1 MFGLMLSCAATARAD
16 IPTNNPLDQV
26 LTQFSNSA
34 ASWDGALRVASERL
48 FWLLAGI
55 SFVAQVIPI
64 AIRGTNIAE
73 ALEYLVV
80 KTITIGFFYALFVNS
95 ATWAQAI
102 VGSLRQLGTV
112 ATQAGAGVAAFSPAD
127 IFDAGVELASRVV
140 EEMSFWSPG
149 DSLALFIASLLIII
163 IFSLVAA
170 EMFVLI
176 VKMFVI
182 VNAGVVIAAF
192 GGAHWT
198 QMFAVNFLRTALSV
212 GLQLFLLQLVVG
224 MGANIILDW
233 AQDMQQEN
241 VQILTMVGVVIVF
254 YEVAQRVPRLATEF
268 VSGGGFGGGA
278 RLGGSVAGSAMA
290 GAAIAAGG
298 VALGSAAAGKG
309 KEGGF
314 TSYKESREAGS
325 GIPVSAAKGL
335 GSFGRSV
342 GSSVGKAALAEL
354 VTGES
359 RQRRGNSFERM
370 GAHMRANYTP
380 ASVRKKQAREKEE
393 ASARNEIRQGAT
405 ESGAKTTSQSNA
417 EPKRRGVNG

>member
-1 MFGLMLSCAATARAD
+1 MLLCGFSCAYAD
-16 IPTNNPLDQV
+16 VPTNNPLDQV
-26 LTQFSNSA
+26 LSQFRNSA
-34 ASWDGALRVASERL
+34 ASWDGALRSASERL

-64 AIRGTNIAE
+64 AIRGTNIAD

-95 ATWAQAI
+95 ATWAEAI
-102 VGSLRQLGTV
+102 VDSLRELGNT
-112 ATQAGAGVAAFSPAD
+112 ATQAGAGVAAFSPSD

-149 DSLALFIASLLIII
+149 DSLALFIASLLIIVV
-163 IFSLVAA
+163 FALVAA

-182 VNAGVVIAAF
+182 VNAGVIIAAF

-212 GLQLFLLQLVVG
+212 GLQLFFLQLVVG

-233 AQDMQQEN
+233 AQNMQQQN

-254 YEVAQRVPRLATEF
+254 YEVAQRVPRIASDF
-268 VSGGGFGGGA
+268 VSGGGFGGGQ
-278 RLGGSVAGSAMA
+278 RLGGSVPGSAMA
-290 GAAIAAGG
+290 GVALAGGG
-298 VALGSAAAGKG
+298 VALGSAALGKG
-309 KEGGF
+309 REGGM
-314 TSYKESREAGS
+314 TSYRSAREEGASTLG
-325 GIPVSAAKGL
+325 GAAKGL

-342 GSSVGKAALAEL
+342 GSSLGKAALAEF
-354 VTGES
+354 VTGTS
-359 RQRRGNSFERM
+359 RQRRGNSLERM
-370 GAHMRANYTP
+370 AAQVRYGYTP
-380 ASVRKKQAREKEE
+380 ASVRASKARAQQE
-393 ASARNEIRQGAT
+393 SNVSNEIRKRSSASTAPGTT
-405 ESGAKTTSQSNA
+405 ESYT
-417 EPKRRGVNG
+417 EPKKRTANG